1 MKVPVNNEIVI
12 GVSSCLMGQK
22 VRFDANHKEYRFI
35 TNELSKKFSVL
46 PICPEMAI
54 GLGVPRTPIHLAG
67 DERNPRAVNVRD
79 NNIDVTEQLVEFGR
93 KKARQLNHISGY
105 IFKKGSPSCGLF
117 NVKIYKTSDHVIHN
131 GTGLYAQQ
139 IIDANPLLPVEE
151 EGRLNDA
158 QLRANF
164 LQRVEVYHR
173 WQQLNSKG
181 VNSKE
186 FVEFHT
192 RHKFLVLAHCEMTY
206 RELGRLIAQMGNSDI
221 TQLADQYIKLMM
233 TGLKKPTTRGKQT
246 NVIEHLIGFFK
257 KHLDSQDKTEMRNLL
272 EEYRSGAVPRVVLI
286 TMLKHYLRKFPSQY
300 VRKQHYLNHC
310 YSDI

>member
-1 MKVPVNNEIVI
+1 MKTQVNNEIVI
-12 GVSSCLMGQK
+12 GVSSCLLGQK
-22 VRFDANHKEYRFI
+22 VRFDANHKEHRFI
-35 TNELSKKFSVL
+35 TNELSKKFSFL

-67 DERNPRAVNVRD
+67 DESNPRAVNVRD
-79 NNIDVTEQLVEFGR
+79 NNIDVTEQLVEFG
-93 KKARQLNHISGY
+93 KKQARQLNHISGY

-117 NVKIYKTSDHVIHN
+117 NVKIYKTPDHVVHT

-173 WQQLNSKG
+173 WQQLSVGELTSKKL
-181 VNSKE
+181 VD
-186 FVEFHT
+186 FHT
-192 RHKFLVLAHCEMTY
+192 RHKFMVLAHCEMTY
-206 RELGRLIAQMGNSDI
+206 RELGRIIAQAGKSDLRPI
-221 TQLADQYIKLMM
+221 AEKYIELLME
-233 TGLKKPTTRGKQT
+233 GLKKPTTRGKQM
-246 NVIEHLIGFFK
+246 NVLEHLVGYFK
-257 KHLDSQDKTEMRNLL
+257 KHLDSQDKSEMRKLL
-272 EEYRSGAVPRVVLI
+272 ESYRAGELPRVVLI

-300 VRKQHYLNHC
+300 VGQQYYLKHC
-310 YSDI
+310 YSEI

>member
-1 MKVPVNNEIVI
+1 MTGADKQSIVI
-12 GVSSCLMGQK
+12 GISSCLMGQK
-22 VRFDANHKEYRFI
+22 VRFDANHKEYRYV
-35 TNELSKKFSVL
+35 TQELSKKYAFL

-67 DERNPRAVNVRD
+67 DENNPRAVNVRD
-79 NNIDVTEQLVEFGR
+79 NNIDVTEQLVEFGS
-93 KKARQLNHISGY
+93 KKAQQLKDISGY

-117 NVKIYKTSDHVIHN
+117 NVKIYKTPNHVIHS

-151 EGRLNDA
+151 EGRLNDT

-173 WQQLNSKG
+173 WQLLHANG
-181 VNSKE
+181 ITSKE
-186 FVEFHT
+186 LVKFHT
-192 RHKFLVLAHCEMTY
+192 RHKFMVLAHCEVTY
-206 RELGRLIAQMGNSDI
+206 RQLGRLIAKLGKSDI
-221 TQLADQYIKLMM
+221 NSLAGEYIKLLMA
-233 TGLKKPTTRGKQT
+233 GLKKPTTRGKQT
-246 NVIEHLIGFFK
+246 NVIEHLIGYFK
-257 KHLDSQDKTEMRNLL
+257 KHLDSHDKSELRKLL
-272 EEYRSGAVPRVVLI
+272 EEYRSGAVPRIVLL

-300 VRKQHYLNHC
+300 VRQQYYLNHC